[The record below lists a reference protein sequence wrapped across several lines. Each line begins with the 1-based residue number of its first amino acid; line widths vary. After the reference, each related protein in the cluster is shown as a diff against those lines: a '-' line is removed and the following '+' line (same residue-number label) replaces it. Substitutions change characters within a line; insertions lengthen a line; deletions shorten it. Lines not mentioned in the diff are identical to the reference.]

1 MSKPGF
7 RIIVVGAG
15 KVGKTLTKRLTDEGH
30 NLIVIDRSESKLEE
44 LSNQCDC
51 LLLPGSGASHATLE
65 EAGIANA
72 NVMIAVTD
80 SDELNLLCC
89 TIAKQFNPD
98 ISTIARVRNPDYGSE
113 IPYLMNRLAI
123 DRIINPEYEAA
134 IDAARLLFLPA
145 AMSINSFAHGNAEI
159 VKIEIPE
166 GSILDNNTIAYLGK
180 NITND
185 LVIVDVERDGV
196 LTIPNGD
203 FVLKSGD
210 IISFVSSSRKVCL
223 GFLKKIGFNTKS
235 VRNTMII
242 GGGKSA
248 YYLAD
253 QLIKSGIDVKII
265 EKSNARCEELSVLLP
280 KATIINAD
288 GTDSE
293 LLDEAGIKSTDS
305 LVALTGIDE
314 ENIML
319 TLHAKQVS
327 KAKVVTKINRI
338 TFTKVINNLNLGSV
352 IYPKY
357 ITAETIISYIRAKQA
372 SRGSNVETVYQFL
385 DGQGEAI
392 EFKVKEASAIT
403 GIPLKDLKIKT
414 GVLVS
419 FIIHDGKLIIP
430 TGTDCIS
437 EGDSVMIVT
446 SHKGFTELTDIL
458 Q

>member
-145 AMSINSFAHGNAEI
+145 AMSIN
-159 VKIEIPE
+159 IPE

-185 LVIVDVERDGV
+185 LVIADVERDGV

-223 GFLKKIGFNTKS
+223 GFLKKIGFNTKT
-235 VRNTMII
+235 VRNTIII

-414 GVLVS
+414 GVIVS
-419 FIIHDGKLIIP
+419 FIIHDGRLIIP

>member
-1 MSKPGF
+1 MNKAGF

-15 KVGKTLTKRLTDEGH
+15 KVGKTITRRLTDEGH
-30 NLIVIDRSESKLEE
+30 NLVVIDRSESKLEE

-51 LLLPGSGASHATLE
+51 MLLTGSGASHQTLE
-65 EAGIANA
+65 EAGITESDL
-72 NVMIAVTD
+72 MIAVTD

-98 ISTIARVRNPDYGSE
+98 VSTIARVRNPDYGNE

-123 DRIINPEYEAA
+123 DRIINPEFEAA
-134 IDAARLLFLPA
+134 VDAARLLFLPA
-145 AMSINSFAHGNAEI
+145 AISINSFAHGTAEI

-166 GSILDNNTIAYLGK
+166 GSILDEKSIAYLGK

-185 LVIVDVERDGV
+185 LVIVGVERDGE

-210 IISFVSSSRKVCL
+210 VISFVSSRKVCIQ
-223 GFLKKIGFNTKS
+223 FLQKIGFNSRS
-235 VRNTMII
+235 VHNTMII

-253 QLIKSGIDVKII
+253 QLLKSGIYVKII
-265 EKSNARCEELSVLLP
+265 EKSYARCEELSVLLP
-280 KATIINAD
+280 KAMIIHGD
-288 GTDSE
+288 GTESGVLE
-293 LLDEAGIKSTDS
+293 EAGIATTDA

-357 ITAETIISYIRAKQA
+357 ITAENIITYVRAKQA
-372 SRGSNVETVYQFL
+372 SIGSNVETMYQL
-385 DGQGEAI
+385 QDGQAEAI
-392 EFKVKEASAIT
+392 EFKVKDTPSIN
-403 GIPLKDLKIKT
+403 GIPLKDLKLKP
-414 GVLVS
+414 GVIVS
-419 FIIHDGKLIIP
+419 FIIHDGQLIIP

-437 EGDSVMIVT
+437 EGDNVMIVT
-446 SHKGFTELTDIL
+446 SHKGFTDLTDIL
-458 Q
+458 R

>member
-1 MSKPGF
+1 MSKHGF

-15 KVGKTLTKRLTDEGH
+15 KVGKTITRRLTDEGH
-30 NLIVIDRSESKLEE
+30 NLVVIDRSESKLEE

-51 LLLPGSGASHATLE
+51 MLLTGSGASHQTLE
-65 EAGIANA
+65 EAGITDSDL
-72 NVMIAVTD
+72 MIAVTD

-98 ISTIARVRNPDYGSE
+98 ISTIARVRNPDYGNE

-123 DRIINPEYEAA
+123 DRIINPEFEAA
-134 IDAARLLFLPA
+134 VDAARLLFLPA
-145 AMSINSFAHGNAEI
+145 AISINSFAHGTAEI

-166 GSILDNNTIAYLGK
+166 GSILDEKSIAYLGK

-185 LVIVDVERDGV
+185 LVIVGVERDGE

-210 IISFVSSSRKVCL
+210 IISFVSSRKVCIQ
-223 GFLKKIGFNTKS
+223 FLKKIGFNSRS
-235 VRNTMII
+235 VHNTMII

-253 QLIKSGIDVKII
+253 QLLKSGIYVKII
-265 EKSNARCEELSVLLP
+265 EKSHARCEELSVLLP
-280 KATIINAD
+280 KAMVIHGD
-288 GTDSE
+288 GTESGVLE
-293 LLDEAGIKSTDS
+293 EAGIATTDA

-357 ITAETIISYIRAKQA
+357 ITAENIITYVRAKQA
-372 SRGSNVETVYQFL
+372 SIGSNVETMYQL
-385 DGQGEAI
+385 QDGQAEAV
-392 EFKVKEASAIT
+392 EFKVKDTPSIN
-403 GIPLKDLKIKT
+403 GIPLKDLKLRP
-414 GVLVS
+414 GVIVS
-419 FIIHDGKLIIP
+419 FIIHDGQLIIP

-437 EGDSVMIVT
+437 EGDNVMIVT
-446 SHKGFTELTDIL
+446 SHKGFTDLTDIL
-458 Q
+458 R

>member
-1 MSKPGF
+1 MNKAGF

-15 KVGKTLTKRLTDEGH
+15 KVGKTITRRLTDEGH
-30 NLIVIDRSESKLEE
+30 NLVVIDRSESKLEE

-51 LLLPGSGASHATLE
+51 MLLTGSGASHQTLE
-65 EAGIANA
+65 EAGIT
-72 NVMIAVTD
+72 VSDLMIAVTD

-98 ISTIARVRNPDYGSE
+98 ISTIARVRNPDYGNE

-123 DRIINPEYEAA
+123 DRIINPEFEAA
-134 IDAARLLFLPA
+134 VDAARLLFLPA
-145 AMSINSFAHGNAEI
+145 AISINSFAHGTAEI

-166 GSILDNNTIAYLGK
+166 GSILDEKSIAYLGK

-185 LVIVDVERDGV
+185 LVIVGVERDGE

-210 IISFVSSSRKVCL
+210 VISFVSSRKVCIQ
-223 GFLKKIGFNTKS
+223 FLKKIGFNSRS
-235 VRNTMII
+235 VHNTMII

-253 QLIKSGIDVKII
+253 QLLKSGIYVKII
-265 EKSNARCEELSVLLP
+265 EKSHARCEELSVLLP
-280 KATIINAD
+280 KAMVIHGD
-288 GTDSE
+288 GTESGVLE
-293 LLDEAGIKSTDS
+293 EAGIATTDA

-357 ITAETIISYIRAKQA
+357 ITAENIITYVRAKQA
-372 SRGSNVETVYQFL
+372 SIGSNVETMYQL
-385 DGQGEAI
+385 QDGQAEAI
-392 EFKVKEASAIT
+392 EFKVKDTPSIN
-403 GIPLKDLKIKT
+403 GIPLKDLKLRP
-414 GVLVS
+414 GVIVS
-419 FIIHDGKLIIP
+419 FIIHDGQLIIP

-437 EGDSVMIVT
+437 EGDNVMIVT
-446 SHKGFTELTDIL
+446 SHKGFTDLTDIL
-458 Q
+458 R

>member
-1 MSKPGF
+1 MNRAGF

-15 KVGKTLTKRLTDEGH
+15 KVGKTITKRLTDEGH
-30 NLIVIDRSESKLEE
+30 NLIVIDKSESKLSE
-44 LSNQCDC
+44 LSDQCDC
-51 LLLPGSGASHATLE
+51 MPIAGSGASHTTLQ
-65 EAGIANA
+65 EAGITDADLL
-72 NVMIAVTD
+72 IAVTD

-98 ISTIARVRNPDYGSE
+98 ISTIARVRNPDYGNE

-134 IDAARLLFLPA
+134 VEAARLLFLPA
-145 AMSINSFAHGNAEI
+145 AISINSFAHGSAEI
-159 VKIEIPE
+159 VKIMIPE
-166 GSILDNNTIAYLGK
+166 GSIIDDKSIAYLGK

-185 LVIVDVERDGV
+185 LVIVGVERDGE

-210 IISFVSSSRKVCL
+210 VISFVSSRKVCL
-223 GFLKKIGFNTKS
+223 QFLKKIGFNTKS
-235 VRNTMII
+235 VHNTMII

-253 QLIKSGIDVKII
+253 QLIKSGINVRII
-265 EKSNARCEELSVLLP
+265 EKSKTRCEELSLLLP
-280 KATIINAD
+280 KALIINGD
-288 GTDSE
+288 GTESE
-293 LLDEAGIKSTDS
+293 VLAEVGITTTDA

-357 ITAETIISYIRAKQA
+357 ITAETIISYVRAKQA
-372 SRGSNVETVYQFL
+372 SIGSNVETVYQFQE
-385 DGQGEAI
+385 GQAEAV
-392 EFKVKEASAIT
+392 EFKVKDTPSIN
-403 GIPLKDLKIKT
+403 GIPLKDLKLRE
-414 GVLVS
+414 GVIVS
-419 FIIHDGKLIIP
+419 FIIHDGQLIIP

-437 EGDSVMIVT
+437 EGDNVMIVT
-446 SHKGFTELTDIL
+446 SHTGFTELTDIL
-458 Q
+458 R

>member
-1 MSKPGF
+1 MSKHGF

-15 KVGKTLTKRLTDEGH
+15 KVGKTITRRLTDEGH
-30 NLIVIDRSESKLEE
+30 NLVVIDRSESKLEE

-51 LLLPGSGASHATLE
+51 MLLTGSGASHQTLE
-65 EAGIANA
+65 EAGITDSDLL
-72 NVMIAVTD
+72 IAVTD

-98 ISTIARVRNPDYGSE
+98 ISTIARVRNPDYGNE

-123 DRIINPEYEAA
+123 DRIINPEFEAA
-134 IDAARLLFLPA
+134 VDAARLLFLPA
-145 AMSINSFAHGNAEI
+145 AISINSFAHGTAEI

-166 GSILDNNTIAYLGK
+166 GSILDEKSIAYLGK

-185 LVIVDVERDGV
+185 LVIVGVERDGE

-210 IISFVSSSRKVCL
+210 VISFVSSRKVCIQ
-223 GFLKKIGFNTKS
+223 FLKRIGFNSRS
-235 VRNTMII
+235 VHNTMII

-253 QLIKSGIDVKII
+253 QLLKSGIYVKII
-265 EKSNARCEELSVLLP
+265 EKSHARCEELSVLLP
-280 KATIINAD
+280 KAMVIHGD
-288 GTDSE
+288 GTE
-293 LLDEAGIKSTDS
+293 TGVLEEAGIATTDA

-357 ITAETIISYIRAKQA
+357 ITAENIITYVRAKQA
-372 SRGSNVETVYQFL
+372 SIGSNVETMYQL
-385 DGQGEAI
+385 QDGQAEAV
-392 EFKVKEASAIT
+392 EFKVKDTPSIN
-403 GIPLKDLKIKT
+403 GIPLKDLKLRP
-414 GVLVS
+414 GVIVS
-419 FIIHDGKLIIP
+419 FIIHDGQLIIP

-437 EGDSVMIVT
+437 EGDNVMIVT
-446 SHKGFTELTDIL
+446 SHKGFTDLTDIL
-458 Q
+458 R

>member
-1 MSKPGF
+1 MNKAGF

-15 KVGKTLTKRLTDEGH
+15 KVGKTITRRLTDEGH
-30 NLIVIDRSESKLEE
+30 NLVVIDRSESKLEE

-51 LLLPGSGASHATLE
+51 MLLTGSGASHQTLE
-65 EAGIANA
+65 EAGITESDL
-72 NVMIAVTD
+72 MIAVTD

-98 ISTIARVRNPDYGSE
+98 ISTIARVRNPDYGNE

-123 DRIINPEYEAA
+123 DRIINPEFEAA
-134 IDAARLLFLPA
+134 VDAARLLFLPA
-145 AMSINSFAHGNAEI
+145 AISINSFAHGTAEI

-166 GSILDNNTIAYLGK
+166 GSILDEKSIAYLGK

-185 LVIVDVERDGV
+185 LVIVGVERDGE

-210 IISFVSSSRKVCL
+210 VISFVSSRKVCIQ
-223 GFLKKIGFNTKS
+223 FLKKIGFNSRS
-235 VRNTMII
+235 VHNTMII

-253 QLIKSGIDVKII
+253 QLLKSGIYVKII
-265 EKSNARCEELSVLLP
+265 EKSYARCEELSVLLP
-280 KATIINAD
+280 KAMVIHGD
-288 GTDSE
+288 GTESGVLE
-293 LLDEAGIKSTDS
+293 EAGIATTDA

-357 ITAETIISYIRAKQA
+357 ITAENIITYVRAKQA
-372 SRGSNVETVYQFL
+372 TIGSNVETMYQL
-385 DGQGEAI
+385 QDGQAEAI
-392 EFKVKEASAIT
+392 EFKVKDTPSIN
-403 GIPLKDLKIKT
+403 GIPLKDLKLRP
-414 GVLVS
+414 GVIVS
-419 FIIHDGKLIIP
+419 FIIHDGQLIIP

-437 EGDSVMIVT
+437 EGDNVMIVT
-446 SHKGFTELTDIL
+446 SHKGFTDLTDIL
-458 Q
+458 R

>member
-1 MSKPGF
+1 MSKHGF

-15 KVGKTLTKRLTDEGH
+15 KVGKTITRRLTDEGH
-30 NLIVIDRSESKLEE
+30 NLVVIDRSESKLEE

-51 LLLPGSGASHATLE
+51 MLLTGSGASHQTLE
-65 EAGIANA
+65 EAGITDSDLL
-72 NVMIAVTD
+72 IAVTD

-98 ISTIARVRNPDYGSE
+98 ISTIARVRNPDYGNE

-123 DRIINPEYEAA
+123 DRIINPEFEAA
-134 IDAARLLFLPA
+134 VDAARLLFLPA
-145 AMSINSFAHGNAEI
+145 AISINSFAHGTAEI

-166 GSILDNNTIAYLGK
+166 GSILDEKSIAYLGK

-185 LVIVDVERDGV
+185 LVIVGVERNGE

-210 IISFVSSSRKVCL
+210 VISFVSSRKVCIQ
-223 GFLKKIGFNTKS
+223 FLKRIGFNSRS
-235 VRNTMII
+235 VHNTMII

-253 QLIKSGIDVKII
+253 QLLKSGIYVKII
-265 EKSNARCEELSVLLP
+265 EKSHARCEELSVLLP
-280 KATIINAD
+280 KAMVIHGD
-288 GTDSE
+288 GTE
-293 LLDEAGIKSTDS
+293 TGVLEEAGIATTDA

-357 ITAETIISYIRAKQA
+357 ITAENIITYVRAKQA
-372 SRGSNVETVYQFL
+372 SIGSNVETMYQL
-385 DGQGEAI
+385 QDGQAEAI
-392 EFKVKEASAIT
+392 EFKVKDTPSIN
-403 GIPLKDLKIKT
+403 GIPLKDLKLRP
-414 GVLVS
+414 GVIVS
-419 FIIHDGKLIIP
+419 FIIHDGQLIIP

-437 EGDSVMIVT
+437 EGDNVMIVT
-446 SHKGFTELTDIL
+446 SHKGFTDLTDIL
-458 Q
+458 R

>member
-1 MSKPGF
+1 MSKHGF

-15 KVGKTLTKRLTDEGH
+15 KVGKTITRRLTDEGH
-30 NLIVIDRSESKLEE
+30 NLVVIDRSESKLEE

-51 LLLPGSGASHATLE
+51 MLLTGSGASHQTLE
-65 EAGIANA
+65 EAGITDSDL
-72 NVMIAVTD
+72 MIAVTD

-98 ISTIARVRNPDYGSE
+98 ISTIARVRNPDYGNE

-123 DRIINPEYEAA
+123 DRIINPEFEAA
-134 IDAARLLFLPA
+134 VDAARLLFLPA
-145 AMSINSFAHGNAEI
+145 AISINSFAHGTAEI

-166 GSILDNNTIAYLGK
+166 GSILDEKSIAYLGK

-185 LVIVDVERDGV
+185 LVIVGVERDGE

-210 IISFVSSSRKVCL
+210 IISFVSSRKVCIQ
-223 GFLKKIGFNTKS
+223 FLKRIGFNSRS
-235 VRNTMII
+235 VHNTMII

-253 QLIKSGIDVKII
+253 QLLKSGIYVKII
-265 EKSNARCEELSVLLP
+265 EKSHARCEELSVLLP
-280 KATIINAD
+280 KAMVIHGD
-288 GTDSE
+288 GTESGVLE
-293 LLDEAGIKSTDS
+293 EAGIATTDA

-357 ITAETIISYIRAKQA
+357 ITAENIITYVRAKQA
-372 SRGSNVETVYQFL
+372 SIGSNVETMYQL
-385 DGQGEAI
+385 QDGQAEAI
-392 EFKVKEASAIT
+392 EFKVKDTPSIN
-403 GIPLKDLKIKT
+403 GIPLKDLKLRP
-414 GVLVS
+414 GVIVS
-419 FIIHDGKLIIP
+419 FIIHDGQLIIP

-437 EGDSVMIVT
+437 EGDNVMIVT
-446 SHKGFTELTDIL
+446 SHKGFTDLTDIL
-458 Q
+458 R

>member
-1 MSKPGF
+1 MNKAGF

-15 KVGKTLTKRLTDEGH
+15 KVGKTITRRLTDEGH
-30 NLIVIDRSESKLEE
+30 NLVVIDRSESKLEE

-51 LLLPGSGASHATLE
+51 MLIAGSGASHQTLG
-65 EAGIANA
+65 EAGITDSDL
-72 NVMIAVTD
+72 MIAVTD

-98 ISTIARVRNPDYGSE
+98 IATIARVRNPDYGNE
-113 IPYLMNRLAI
+113 IPYLMNLLAI

-134 IDAARLLFLPA
+134 VDAARLLFLPA
-145 AMSINSFAHGNAEI
+145 AISINSFAHGTAEI

-166 GSILDNNTIAYLGK
+166 GSILDEKTVAYLGK

-185 LVIVDVERDGV
+185 LVIVGVERDGE

-210 IISFVSSSRKVCL
+210 VISFVSSRKVCL
-223 GFLKKIGFNTKS
+223 QFLKKIGFNSRS
-235 VRNTMII
+235 VHTTMII

-253 QLIKSGIDVKII
+253 QLLKSGIYVKII
-265 EKSNARCEELSVLLP
+265 EKNHARCEELSVLLP
-280 KATIINAD
+280 KAMIIHGD
-288 GTDSE
+288 GTESGVLE
-293 LLDEAGIKSTDS
+293 EAGIATTDA

-357 ITAETIISYIRAKQA
+357 ITAENIITYVRAKQA
-372 SRGSNVETVYQFL
+372 SIGSNVETMYQL
-385 DGQGEAI
+385 QDGQAEAI
-392 EFKVKEASAIT
+392 EFKVKDTPSIN
-403 GIPLKDLKIKT
+403 GIPLKDLKLRP
-414 GVLVS
+414 GVIVS
-419 FIIHDGKLIIP
+419 FIIHDGQLIIP

-437 EGDSVMIVT
+437 EGDNVMIVT
-446 SHKGFTELTDIL
+446 SHKGFTDLTDIL
-458 Q
+458 R

>member
-1 MSKPGF
+1 MSKHGF

-15 KVGKTLTKRLTDEGH
+15 KVGKTITRRLTDEGH
-30 NLIVIDRSESKLEE
+30 NLVVIDRSESKLEE
-44 LSNQCDC
+44 LSNQGDC
-51 LLLPGSGASHATLE
+51 MRLTGSGASHQTLE
-65 EAGIANA
+65 EAGITDSDLL
-72 NVMIAVTD
+72 IAVTD

-98 ISTIARVRNPDYGSE
+98 ISTIARVRNPDYGNE

-123 DRIINPEYEAA
+123 DRIINPEFEAA
-134 IDAARLLFLPA
+134 VDAARLLFLPA
-145 AMSINSFAHGNAEI
+145 AISINSFAHGTAEI

-166 GSILDNNTIAYLGK
+166 GSILDEKSIAYLGK

-185 LVIVDVERDGV
+185 LVIVGVERDGE

-210 IISFVSSSRKVCL
+210 VISFVSSRKVCIQ
-223 GFLKKIGFNTKS
+223 FLKKIGFNSRS
-235 VRNTMII
+235 VHNTMII

-253 QLIKSGIDVKII
+253 QLLKSGIYVKII
-265 EKSNARCEELSVLLP
+265 EKSHARCEELSVLLP
-280 KATIINAD
+280 KAMVIHGD
-288 GTDSE
+288 GTE
-293 LLDEAGIKSTDS
+293 TGVLEEAGIATTDA

-357 ITAETIISYIRAKQA
+357 ITAENIITYVRAKQA
-372 SRGSNVETVYQFL
+372 SIGSNVETMYQL
-385 DGQGEAI
+385 QDGQAEAV
-392 EFKVKEASAIT
+392 EFKVKDTPSIN
-403 GIPLKDLKIKT
+403 GIPLKDLKLRP
-414 GVLVS
+414 GVIVS
-419 FIIHDGKLIIP
+419 FIIHDGQLIIP

-437 EGDSVMIVT
+437 EGDNVMIVT
-446 SHKGFTELTDIL
+446 SHKGFTDLTDIL
-458 Q
+458 R

>member
-1 MSKPGF
+1 MNKAGF

-15 KVGKTLTKRLTDEGH
+15 KVGKTITRRLTDEGH
-30 NLIVIDRSESKLEE
+30 NLVVIDRSESKLEE

-51 LLLPGSGASHATLE
+51 MLLTGSGASHQTLE
-65 EAGIANA
+65 EAGITESDL
-72 NVMIAVTD
+72 MIAVTD

-98 ISTIARVRNPDYGSE
+98 ISTIARVRNPDYGNE

-123 DRIINPEYEAA
+123 DRIINPEFEAA
-134 IDAARLLFLPA
+134 VDAARLLFLPA
-145 AMSINSFAHGNAEI
+145 AISINSFAHGTAEI

-166 GSILDNNTIAYLGK
+166 GSILDEKSIAYLGK

-185 LVIVDVERDGV
+185 LVIVGVERDGE

-210 IISFVSSSRKVCL
+210 VISFVSSRKVCIQ
-223 GFLKKIGFNTKS
+223 FLKKIGFNSRS
-235 VRNTMII
+235 VHNTMII

-253 QLIKSGIDVKII
+253 QLLKSGIYVKII
-265 EKSNARCEELSVLLP
+265 EKSYARCEELSVLLP
-280 KATIINAD
+280 KAMIIHGD
-288 GTDSE
+288 GTESGVLE
-293 LLDEAGIKSTDS
+293 EAGIATTDA

-357 ITAETIISYIRAKQA
+357 ITAENIITYVRAKQA
-372 SRGSNVETVYQFL
+372 SIGSNVETMYQL
-385 DGQGEAI
+385 QDGQAEAI
-392 EFKVKEASAIT
+392 EFKVKDTPSIN
-403 GIPLKDLKIKT
+403 GIPLKDLKLKP
-414 GVLVS
+414 GVIVS
-419 FIIHDGKLIIP
+419 FIIHDGQLIIP

-437 EGDSVMIVT
+437 EGDNVMIVT
-446 SHKGFTELTDIL
+446 SHKGFTDLTDIL
-458 Q
+458 R

>member
-1 MSKPGF
+1 MNKAGF

-15 KVGKTLTKRLTDEGH
+15 KVGKTITRRLTDEGH
-30 NLIVIDRSESKLEE
+30 NLVVIDRSESKLEE

-51 LLLPGSGASHATLE
+51 MLLTGSGASHQTLE
-65 EAGIANA
+65 EAGITESDL
-72 NVMIAVTD
+72 MIAVTD

-98 ISTIARVRNPDYGSE
+98 ISTIARVRNPDYGNE

-123 DRIINPEYEAA
+123 DRIINPEFEAA
-134 IDAARLLFLPA
+134 VDAARLLFLPA
-145 AMSINSFAHGNAEI
+145 AISINSFAHGTAEI

-166 GSILDNNTIAYLGK
+166 GSILDEKSIAYLGK

-185 LVIVDVERDGV
+185 LVIVGVERDGE

-210 IISFVSSSRKVCL
+210 VISFVSSRKVCIQ
-223 GFLKKIGFNTKS
+223 FLKKIGFNSRS
-235 VRNTMII
+235 VHNTMII

-253 QLIKSGIDVKII
+253 QLLKSGIYVKII
-265 EKSNARCEELSVLLP
+265 EKSYARCEELSVLLP
-280 KATIINAD
+280 KAMVIHGD
-288 GTDSE
+288 GTESGVLE
-293 LLDEAGIKSTDS
+293 EAGIATTDA

-357 ITAETIISYIRAKQA
+357 ITAENIITYVRAKQA
-372 SRGSNVETVYQFL
+372 SIGSNVETMYQL
-385 DGQGEAI
+385 QDGQAEAI
-392 EFKVKEASAIT
+392 EFKVKDTPSIN
-403 GIPLKDLKIKT
+403 GIPLKDLKLRP
-414 GVLVS
+414 GVIVS
-419 FIIHDGKLIIP
+419 FIIHDGQLIIP

-437 EGDSVMIVT
+437 EGDNVMIVT
-446 SHKGFTELTDIL
+446 SHKGFTDLTDIL
-458 Q
+458 R

>member
-1 MSKPGF
+1 MSKHGF

-15 KVGKTLTKRLTDEGH
+15 KVGKTITRRLTDEGH
-30 NLIVIDRSESKLEE
+30 NLVVIDRSESKLEE

-51 LLLPGSGASHATLE
+51 MLLTGSGASHQTLE
-65 EAGIANA
+65 EAGITDSDLL
-72 NVMIAVTD
+72 IAVTD

-98 ISTIARVRNPDYGSE
+98 ISTIARVRNPDYGNE

-123 DRIINPEYEAA
+123 DRIINPEFEAA
-134 IDAARLLFLPA
+134 VDAARLLFLPA
-145 AMSINSFAHGNAEI
+145 AISINSFAHGTAEI

-166 GSILDNNTIAYLGK
+166 GSILDEKSIAYLGK

-185 LVIVDVERDGV
+185 LVIVGVERNGE

-210 IISFVSSSRKVCL
+210 VISFVSSRKVCIQ
-223 GFLKKIGFNTKS
+223 FLKRIGFNSRS
-235 VRNTMII
+235 VHNTMII

-253 QLIKSGIDVKII
+253 QLLKSGIYVKII
-265 EKSNARCEELSVLLP
+265 EKSHARCEELSVLLP
-280 KATIINAD
+280 KAMVIHGD
-288 GTDSE
+288 GTESGVLE
-293 LLDEAGIKSTDS
+293 EAGIATTDA

-357 ITAETIISYIRAKQA
+357 ITAENIITYVRAKQA
-372 SRGSNVETVYQFL
+372 SIGSNVETMYQL
-385 DGQGEAI
+385 QDGQAEAI
-392 EFKVKEASAIT
+392 EFKVKDTPSIN
-403 GIPLKDLKIKT
+403 GIPLKDLKLRP
-414 GVLVS
+414 GVIVS
-419 FIIHDGKLIIP
+419 FIIHDGQLIIP

-437 EGDSVMIVT
+437 EGDNVMIVT
-446 SHKGFTELTDIL
+446 SHKGFTDLTDIL
-458 Q
+458 R

>member
-1 MSKPGF
+1 MSKHGF

-15 KVGKTLTKRLTDEGH
+15 KVGKTITRRLTDEGH
-30 NLIVIDRSESKLEE
+30 NLVVIDRSESKLEE

-51 LLLPGSGASHATLE
+51 MLLTGSGASHQTLE
-65 EAGIANA
+65 EAGITDSDLL
-72 NVMIAVTD
+72 IAVTD

-98 ISTIARVRNPDYGSE
+98 ISTIARVRNPDYGNE

-123 DRIINPEYEAA
+123 DRIINPEFEAA
-134 IDAARLLFLPA
+134 VDAARLLFLPA
-145 AMSINSFAHGNAEI
+145 AISINSFAHGTAEI

-166 GSILDNNTIAYLGK
+166 GSILDEKSIAYLGK

-185 LVIVDVERDGV
+185 LVIVGVERDGE

-210 IISFVSSSRKVCL
+210 VISFVSSRKVCIQ
-223 GFLKKIGFNTKS
+223 FLKKIGFNSRS
-235 VRNTMII
+235 VHNTMII

-253 QLIKSGIDVKII
+253 QLLKSGIYVKII
-265 EKSNARCEELSVLLP
+265 EKSHARCEELSVLLP
-280 KATIINAD
+280 KAMVIHGD
-288 GTDSE
+288 GTESGVLE
-293 LLDEAGIKSTDS
+293 EAGIATTDA

-357 ITAETIISYIRAKQA
+357 ITAENIITYVRAKQA
-372 SRGSNVETVYQFL
+372 SIGSNVETMYQL
-385 DGQGEAI
+385 QDGQAEAV
-392 EFKVKEASAIT
+392 EFKVKDTPSIN
-403 GIPLKDLKIKT
+403 GIPLKDLKLRP
-414 GVLVS
+414 GVIVS
-419 FIIHDGKLIIP
+419 FIIHDGQLIIP

-437 EGDSVMIVT
+437 EGDNVMIVT
-446 SHKGFTELTDIL
+446 SHKGFTDLTDIL
-458 Q
+458 R

>member
-1 MSKPGF
+1 MSKHGF

-15 KVGKTLTKRLTDEGH
+15 KVGKTITRRLTDEGH
-30 NLIVIDRSESKLEE
+30 NLVVIDRSESKLEE

-51 LLLPGSGASHATLE
+51 MLLTGSGASHQTLE
-65 EAGIANA
+65 EAGITDSDLL
-72 NVMIAVTD
+72 IAVTD

-98 ISTIARVRNPDYGSE
+98 ISTIARVRNPDYGNE

-123 DRIINPEYEAA
+123 DRIINPEFEAA
-134 IDAARLLFLPA
+134 VDAARLLFLPA
-145 AMSINSFAHGNAEI
+145 AISINSFAHGTAEI

-166 GSILDNNTIAYLGK
+166 GSILDEKSIAYLGK

-185 LVIVDVERDGV
+185 LVIVGVERNGE

-210 IISFVSSSRKVCL
+210 VISFVSSRKVCIQ
-223 GFLKKIGFNTKS
+223 FLKKIGFNSRS
-235 VRNTMII
+235 VHNTMII

-253 QLIKSGIDVKII
+253 QLLKSGIYVKII
-265 EKSNARCEELSVLLP
+265 EKSHARCEELSVLLP
-280 KATIINAD
+280 KAMVIHGD
-288 GTDSE
+288 GTESGVLE
-293 LLDEAGIKSTDS
+293 EAGIATTDA

-357 ITAETIISYIRAKQA
+357 ITAENIITYVRAKQA
-372 SRGSNVETVYQFL
+372 SIGSNVETMYQL
-385 DGQGEAI
+385 QDGQAEAV
-392 EFKVKEASAIT
+392 EFNVKDTPSIN
-403 GIPLKDLKIKT
+403 GIPLKDLKLRP
-414 GVLVS
+414 GVIVS
-419 FIIHDGKLIIP
+419 FIIHDGQLIIP

-437 EGDSVMIVT
+437 EGDNVMIVT
-446 SHKGFTELTDIL
+446 SHKGFTDLTDIL
-458 Q
+458 R

>member
-1 MSKPGF
+1 MNKAGF

-15 KVGKTLTKRLTDEGH
+15 KVGKTITRRLTDEGH
-30 NLIVIDRSESKLEE
+30 NLVVIDRSESKLEE

-51 LLLPGSGASHATLE
+51 MLLTGSGASHQTLE
-65 EAGIANA
+65 EAGITDSDL
-72 NVMIAVTD
+72 MIAVTD

-98 ISTIARVRNPDYGSE
+98 ISTIARVRNPDYGNE

-123 DRIINPEYEAA
+123 DRIINPEFEAA
-134 IDAARLLFLPA
+134 VDAARLLFLPA
-145 AMSINSFAHGNAEI
+145 AISINSFAHGTAEI

-166 GSILDNNTIAYLGK
+166 GSILDEKSIAYLGK

-185 LVIVDVERDGV
+185 LVIVGVERDGE

-210 IISFVSSSRKVCL
+210 VISFVSSRKVCIQ
-223 GFLKKIGFNTKS
+223 FLKEIGFNSRS
-235 VRNTMII
+235 VHNTMII

-253 QLIKSGIDVKII
+253 QLLKSGIYVKII
-265 EKSNARCEELSVLLP
+265 EKSYARCEELSVLLP
-280 KATIINAD
+280 KAMVIHGD
-288 GTDSE
+288 GTESGVLE
-293 LLDEAGIKSTDS
+293 EAGIATTDA

-357 ITAETIISYIRAKQA
+357 ITAENIITYVRAKQA
-372 SRGSNVETVYQFL
+372 SIGSNVETMYQL
-385 DGQGEAI
+385 QDGQAEAI
-392 EFKVKEASAIT
+392 EFKVKDTPSIN
-403 GIPLKDLKIKT
+403 GIPLKDLKLRP
-414 GVLVS
+414 GVIVS
-419 FIIHDGKLIIP
+419 FIIHDGQLIIP

-437 EGDSVMIVT
+437 EGDNVMIVT
-446 SHKGFTELTDIL
+446 SHKGFTDLTDIL
-458 Q
+458 R

>member
-1 MSKPGF
+1 MNRAGF

-15 KVGKTLTKRLTDEGH
+15 KVGKTITKRLTDEGH
-30 NLIVIDRSESKLEE
+30 NLVVIDKSETKLAE
-44 LSNQCDC
+44 LSDQCDC
-51 LLLPGSGASHATLE
+51 MLIPGSGASHNTLV
-65 EAGIANA
+65 EAGVADSDLL
-72 NVMIAVTD
+72 IAVTD

-98 ISTIARVRNPDYGSE
+98 MSTIARVRNPDYGNE

-134 IDAARLLFLPA
+134 VEAARLLFLPA
-145 AMSINSFAHGNAEI
+145 AISINSFAHGSAEI
-159 VKIEIPE
+159 VKIRIPE
-166 GSILDNNTIAYLGK
+166 GSIIDGKSIAYLGK

-185 LVIVDVERDGV
+185 LVIVGVERDGD

-203 FVLKSGD
+203 FVLKSD
-210 IISFVSSSRKVCL
+210 DVIAFVSSRKVCL
-223 GFLKKIGFNTKS
+223 QFLKKIGFNTKS
-235 VRNTMII
+235 VHNTMII

-253 QLIKSGIDVKII
+253 QLIKSGIYVKII
-265 EKSNARCEELSVLLP
+265 EKSKARCEELSLLLP
-280 KATIINAD
+280 KALIINGD
-288 GTDSE
+288 GTESE
-293 LLDEAGIKSTDS
+293 MLAEAGIASADS

-357 ITAETIISYIRAKQA
+357 ITAETIISYVRAKQA
-372 SRGSNVETVYQFL
+372 SIGSNVETVYQL
-385 DGQGEAI
+385 QEGQAEAV
-392 EFKVKEASAIT
+392 EFKVKDAPSIN
-403 GIPLKDLKIKT
+403 GIPLKDLKLRE
-414 GVLVS
+414 GVIVS
-419 FIIHDGKLIIP
+419 FIIHDGQLIIP

-437 EGDSVMIVT
+437 EGDNVMIVT

-458 Q
+458 R

>member
-15 KVGKTLTKRLTDEGH
+15 KVGKTITKRLTDEGH

-159 VKIEIPE
+159 VKIKIPE

-414 GVLVS
+414 GVIVS
-419 FIIHDGKLIIP
+419 FIIHDGRLIIP

>member
-1 MSKPGF
+1 MSKHGF

-15 KVGKTLTKRLTDEGH
+15 KVGKTITRRLTDEGH
-30 NLIVIDRSESKLEE
+30 NLVVIDRSESKLEE

-51 LLLPGSGASHATLE
+51 MLLTGSGASHQTLE
-65 EAGIANA
+65 EAGITDSDLL
-72 NVMIAVTD
+72 IAVTD

-98 ISTIARVRNPDYGSE
+98 ISTIARVRNPDYGNE

-123 DRIINPEYEAA
+123 DRIINPEFEAA
-134 IDAARLLFLPA
+134 VDAARLLFLPA
-145 AMSINSFAHGNAEI
+145 AISINSFAHGTAEI

-166 GSILDNNTIAYLGK
+166 GSILDEKSIAYLGK

-185 LVIVDVERDGV
+185 LVIVGVERDGE

-210 IISFVSSSRKVCL
+210 VISFVSSRKVCIQ
-223 GFLKKIGFNTKS
+223 FLKKIGFNSRS
-235 VRNTMII
+235 VHNTMII

-253 QLIKSGIDVKII
+253 QLLKSGIYVKII
-265 EKSNARCEELSVLLP
+265 EKSHARCEELSVLLP
-280 KATIINAD
+280 KAMVIHGD
-288 GTDSE
+288 GTESGVLE
-293 LLDEAGIKSTDS
+293 EAGIATTDA

-357 ITAETIISYIRAKQA
+357 ITAENIITYVRAKQA
-372 SRGSNVETVYQFL
+372 SIGSNVETMYQL
-385 DGQGEAI
+385 QDGQAEAV
-392 EFKVKEASAIT
+392 EFKVKDTPSIN
-403 GIPLKDLKIKT
+403 GIPLKDLKLKP
-414 GVLVS
+414 GVIVS
-419 FIIHDGKLIIP
+419 FIIHNGQLIIP

-437 EGDSVMIVT
+437 EGDNVMIVT
-446 SHKGFTELTDIL
+446 SHKGFTDLTDIL
-458 Q
+458 R

>member
-1 MSKPGF
+1 MSKHGF

-15 KVGKTLTKRLTDEGH
+15 KVGKTITRRLTDEGH
-30 NLIVIDRSESKLEE
+30 NLVVIDRSESKLEE

-51 LLLPGSGASHATLE
+51 MLLTGSGASHQTLE
-65 EAGIANA
+65 EAGITDSDLL
-72 NVMIAVTD
+72 IAVTD

-98 ISTIARVRNPDYGSE
+98 ISTIARVRNPDYGNE

-123 DRIINPEYEAA
+123 DRIINPEFEAA
-134 IDAARLLFLPA
+134 VDAARLLFLPA
-145 AMSINSFAHGNAEI
+145 AISINSFAHGTAEI

-166 GSILDNNTIAYLGK
+166 GSILDEKSIAYLGK

-185 LVIVDVERDGV
+185 LVIVGVERDGE

-210 IISFVSSSRKVCL
+210 IISFVSSRKVCIQ
-223 GFLKKIGFNTKS
+223 FLKKIGFNSRS
-235 VRNTMII
+235 VHNTMII

-253 QLIKSGIDVKII
+253 QLLKSGIYVKII
-265 EKSNARCEELSVLLP
+265 EKSHARCEELSVLLP
-280 KATIINAD
+280 KAMVIHGD
-288 GTDSE
+288 GTESGVLE
-293 LLDEAGIKSTDS
+293 EAGIATTDA

-357 ITAETIISYIRAKQA
+357 ITAENIITYVRAKQA
-372 SRGSNVETVYQFL
+372 SIGSNVETMYQL
-385 DGQGEAI
+385 QDGKAEAI
-392 EFKVKEASAIT
+392 EFKVKDTPSIN
-403 GIPLKDLKIKT
+403 GISLKDLKLRP
-414 GVLVS
+414 GVIVS
-419 FIIHDGKLIIP
+419 FIIHDGQLIIP

-437 EGDSVMIVT
+437 EGDNVMIVT
-446 SHKGFTELTDIL
+446 SHKGFTDLTDIL
-458 Q
+458 R

>member
-1 MSKPGF
+1 MNKAGF

-15 KVGKTLTKRLTDEGH
+15 KVGKTITKRLTDEGH
-30 NLIVIDRSESKLEE
+30 NLIVIDRSEAKLSE
-44 LSNQCDC
+44 LSDQCDC
-51 LLLPGSGASHATLE
+51 MLISGSGASHNTLN
-65 EAGIANA
+65 EAGITDADL
-72 NVMIAVTD
+72 MIAVTD

-98 ISTIARVRNPDYGSE
+98 ISTIARVRNPDYGNE

-123 DRIINPEYEAA
+123 DRIINPEFEAA
-134 IDAARLLFLPA
+134 VDAARLLFLPA
-145 AMSINSFAHGNAEI
+145 AISINSFAHGTAEI

-166 GSILDNNTIAYLGK
+166 GSILDEKSIAYLGK
-180 NITND
+180 NITNE
-185 LVIVDVERDGV
+185 LVIVGVDRDGD
-196 LTIPNGD
+196 LTIPNGN
-203 FVLKSGD
+203 FVLKAGD
-210 IISFVSSSRKVCL
+210 IISFVSSRKVCL
-223 GFLKKIGFNTKS
+223 QFLKKIGFNTKS

-253 QLIKSGIDVKII
+253 QLIKSGINVRII
-265 EKSNARCEELSVLLP
+265 EKNRARCEELSLLLP
-280 KATIINAD
+280 KALIINGD
-288 GTDSE
+288 GT
-293 LLDEAGIKSTDS
+293 EAEVLAEVGIETTDA

-357 ITAETIISYIRAKQA
+357 ITAETIISYVRAKQA
-372 SRGSNVETVYQFL
+372 SIGSNVETVYQL
-385 DGQGEAI
+385 QDGQAEAV
-392 EFKVKEASAIT
+392 EFKVKDTPSIN
-403 GIPLKDLKIKT
+403 GIPLKDLKLRE
-414 GVLVS
+414 GVIVS
-419 FIIHDGKLIIP
+419 FIIHDGQLIIP
-430 TGTDCIS
+430 TGTDCIN
-437 EGDSVMIVT
+437 EGDNVMIVT

-458 Q
+458 R

>member
-1 MSKPGF
+1 MSKHGF

-15 KVGKTLTKRLTDEGH
+15 KVGKTITRRLTDEGH
-30 NLIVIDRSESKLEE
+30 NLVVIDRSESKLEE

-51 LLLPGSGASHATLE
+51 MLLTGSGASHQTLE
-65 EAGIANA
+65 EAGITDSDL
-72 NVMIAVTD
+72 MIAVTD

-98 ISTIARVRNPDYGSE
+98 ISTIARVRNPDYGNE

-123 DRIINPEYEAA
+123 DRIINPEFEAA
-134 IDAARLLFLPA
+134 VDAARLLFLPA
-145 AMSINSFAHGNAEI
+145 AISINSFAHGTAEI

-166 GSILDNNTIAYLGK
+166 GSILDEKSIAYLGK

-185 LVIVDVERDGV
+185 LVIVGVERNGE

-210 IISFVSSSRKVCL
+210 VISFVSSRKVCIQ
-223 GFLKKIGFNTKS
+223 FLKRIGFNSRS
-235 VRNTMII
+235 VHNTMII

-253 QLIKSGIDVKII
+253 QLLKSGIYVKII
-265 EKSNARCEELSVLLP
+265 EKSHARCEELSVLLP
-280 KATIINAD
+280 KAMVIHGD
-288 GTDSE
+288 GTE
-293 LLDEAGIKSTDS
+293 TGVLEEAGIATTDA

-357 ITAETIISYIRAKQA
+357 ITAENIITYVRAKQA
-372 SRGSNVETVYQFL
+372 SIGSNVETMYQL
-385 DGQGEAI
+385 QDGQAEAI
-392 EFKVKEASAIT
+392 EFKVKDTPSIN
-403 GIPLKDLKIKT
+403 GIPLKDLKLRP
-414 GVLVS
+414 GVIVS
-419 FIIHDGKLIIP
+419 FIIHDGQLIIP

-437 EGDSVMIVT
+437 EGDNVMIVT
-446 SHKGFTELTDIL
+446 SHKGFTDLTDIL
-458 Q
+458 R